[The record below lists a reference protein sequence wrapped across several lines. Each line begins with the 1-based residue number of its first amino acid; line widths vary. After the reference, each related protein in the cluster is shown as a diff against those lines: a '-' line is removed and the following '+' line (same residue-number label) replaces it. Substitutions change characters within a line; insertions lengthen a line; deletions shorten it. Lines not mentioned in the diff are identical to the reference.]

1 MNAFQHKDQLLSDF
15 YSSGYFPNGRTEKEF
30 NTLKHLINCLAVIVF
45 TVICT
50 YLTFFASMDGR
61 QIKATSIFVQASNF
75 KLRVLRGSRRCVF
88 RQPRRSSSR
97 LPHPVPDHQDGGVS
111 CPSSSKW
118 YISLAVRLDLWCG
131 RSPGEHHRSGGPSV
145 KVSASC

>member
-50 YLTFFASMDGR
+50 YLTFFASMVWFKIYVSLVCAYLASTTHFNLR
-61 QIKATSIFVQASNF
+61 SVPLVETAKKAF
-75 KLRVLRGSRRCVF
+75 K
-88 RQPRRSSSR
+88 
-97 LPHPVPDHQDGGVS
+97 
-111 CPSSSKW
+111 
-118 YISLAVRLDLWCG
+118 
-131 RSPGEHHRSGGPSV
+131 
-145 KVSASC
+145 

>member
-50 YLTFFASMDGR
+50 YLTFFASMVWFKIYVSLVCAYLASATHFNLR
-61 QIKATSIFVQASNF
+61 SVPLVETAKKAF
-75 KLRVLRGSRRCVF
+75 K
-88 RQPRRSSSR
+88 
-97 LPHPVPDHQDGGVS
+97 
-111 CPSSSKW
+111 
-118 YISLAVRLDLWCG
+118 
-131 RSPGEHHRSGGPSV
+131 
-145 KVSASC
+145 